1 MATMFVVVAGN
12 KNYHEPDEVS
22 HVVMMFVVVDSSHD
36 QSPHE
41 VTTVVDLVAMHVV
54 VVVFEVVMEMDLD
67 DNGYSHSC
75 CQEVHLHN

>member
-1 MATMFVVVAGN
+1 M
-12 KNYHEPDEVS
+12 
-22 HVVMMFVVVDSSHD
+22 VDSSHD

-41 VTTVVDLVAMHVV
+41 VITVVDLVGMHVV
-54 VVVFEVVMEMDLD
+54 VVVFEEVMEMNLD